1 MNFSFFSETIVI
13 FAIPD
18 GHIKNPTLSVH
29 AYLLEEQSCQ
39 IHPDPIWLGFSEEL
53 CLNKNNK
60 MSSDIGW
67 PVPDPEMYAFNKWM
81 HNYVAE
87 ESSVY

>member
-1 MNFSFFSETIVI
+1 MHIYLKNNPAKF
-13 FAIPD
+13 IPIRSD
-18 GHIKNPTLSVH
+18 RG
-29 AYLLEEQSCQ
+29 
-39 IHPDPIWLGFSEEL
+39 LGFSEEL
-53 CLNKNNK
+53 CLNKNNN